1 MSEAGRFTSWARR
14 PWVWV
19 LAGIGVLALIAT
31 CLRFAPWFAVD
42 DVEVSGNSQV
52 ATDEVVAAASIS
64 DGTPLLTVP
73 LDEIEQRVEALD
85 AVAEA
90 RATRDWPSS
99 IRIVVRERRPIG
111 YVSLVDGVGLVGSDG
126 SVYREQSAEPDDLP
140 HLPDTTVGEVEDSY
154 RSQLDD
160 SGVAAFEVA
169 RDLPRSLQKSVAT
182 IDADS
187 ARSVVVTFDDG
198 VVVKW
203 GSSGSSETKSDV
215 VTLLRKRQGWG
226 SQFTVVDVTAP
237 QAPAT
242 MHASG

>member
-1 MSEAGRFTSWARR
+1 MSDAGLVTSWARR

-19 LAGIGVLALIAT
+19 LAGIGVLALIAA
-31 CLRFAPWFAVD
+31 CLRFGPWFAVD

-73 LDEIEQRVEALD
+73 LDEIEQRVETLD

-111 YVSLVDGVGLVGSDG
+111 YVSLADGVGLVGSDG
-126 SVYREQSAEPDDLP
+126 SVYREESSEPDDLP
-140 HLPDTTVGEVEDSY
+140 GLPDTALGQVGDSY

-169 RDLPRSLQKSVAT
+169 RDLPRSLQKAVAT

-215 VTLLRKRQGWG
+215 VTLLRKRHGWG
-226 SQFTVVDVTAP
+226 RQFTVVDVTAP
-237 QAPAT
+237 EAPAT
-242 MHASG
+242 TRASG